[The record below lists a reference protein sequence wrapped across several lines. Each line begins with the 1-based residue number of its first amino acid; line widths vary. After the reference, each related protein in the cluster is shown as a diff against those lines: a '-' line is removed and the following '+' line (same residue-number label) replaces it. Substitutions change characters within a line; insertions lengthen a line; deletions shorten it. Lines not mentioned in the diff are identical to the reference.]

1 MAKKAKA
8 PKIKTIKLNL
18 PLGSTVVY
26 NNIKWYK
33 TIDGTYKNKLGEE
46 VKFE

>member
-1 MAKKAKA
+1 MAKKVKA

-26 NNIKWYK
+26 NSTKWYK